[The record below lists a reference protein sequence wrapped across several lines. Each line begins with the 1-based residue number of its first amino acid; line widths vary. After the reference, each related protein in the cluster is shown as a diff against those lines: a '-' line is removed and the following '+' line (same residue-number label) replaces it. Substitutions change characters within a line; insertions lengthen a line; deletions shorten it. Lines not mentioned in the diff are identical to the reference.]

1 MAVRKGCCVGG
12 CLLKTLIAVL
22 VIVILIV
29 GAALWVYNQTL
40 EKLGLGDVKIQ
51 GRTLRELGLAQLK
64 VKDVISLIRGILKG
78 PDIDAIA
85 NNRFDPIA
93 DKQSTEQKLNDTD
106 IPQDS
111 DDDFN
116 YLYLL
121 ENQLTAEQAILL
133 EFADTEIAYIL
144 DAMVQQG
151 SDDAQEAVEIIREL
165 NADFVQV
172 AILKEQDI
180 MLEMMIKI
188 DISNIKNQLPSA
200 FGAIADTVYLNSV
213 NKMSVNNQG
222 MVSTQSHSLSINGMT
237 NQMSEVLINALY
249 QLLPQ
254 EHLEEDKDA
263 KEFFNDAFGALFK
276 TVINNIGLVGDAE
289 TDQAGIVVG
298 GVNYGE
304 VGVDDHSI
312 KVIVRENA

>member
-133 EFADTEIAYIL
+133 EFADTEIAYI
-144 DAMVQQG
+144 
-151 SDDAQEAVEIIREL
+151 
-165 NADFVQV
+165 
-172 AILKEQDI
+172 
-180 MLEMMIKI
+180 
-188 DISNIKNQLPSA
+188 
-200 FGAIADTVYLNSV
+200 FGRHGTAGLGRRSR
-213 NKMSVNNQG
+213 SGGNNTG
-222 MVSTQSHSLSINGMT
+222 
-237 NQMSEVLINALY
+237 
-249 QLLPQ
+249 
-254 EHLEEDKDA
+254 A
-263 KEFFNDAFGALFK
+263 K
-276 TVINNIGLVGDAE
+276 
-289 TDQAGIVVG
+289 
-298 GVNYGE
+298 
-304 VGVDDHSI
+304 
-312 KVIVRENA
+312 R